1 VFPVRY
7 ELNSYILFRRN
18 SVLKGL
24 MEAVSRGRPK
34 YDKHEIDEMAK

>member
-1 VFPVRY
+1 VRY

-24 MEAVSRGRPK
+24 IMDLEN
-34 YDKHEIDEMAK
+34 YEINFILW